1 MDNCRCTRADGSRR
15 EPVGV
20 GAWAT
25 VGRPVAARSA
35 GRRTTCGACPGRL
48 GCAAVDV
55 LARRI
60 GMPLTVPA
68 VDGRRTFTIAVDI
81 DPVTADRPGRYAR
94 ASCTVVS
101 ELTRM
106 EILAG

>member
-1 MDNCRCTRADGSRR
+1 
-15 EPVGV
+15 
-20 GAWAT
+20 
-25 VGRPVAARSA
+25 
-35 GRRTTCGACPGRL
+35 
-48 GCAAVDV
+48 
-55 LARRI
+55 
-60 GMPLTVPA
+60 MPLTVPA